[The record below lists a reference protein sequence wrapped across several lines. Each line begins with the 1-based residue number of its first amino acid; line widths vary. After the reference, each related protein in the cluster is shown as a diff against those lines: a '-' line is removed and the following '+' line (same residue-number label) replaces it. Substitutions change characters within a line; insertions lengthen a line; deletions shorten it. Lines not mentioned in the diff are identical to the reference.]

1 MHHAITEFSWL
12 KLLLMEL
19 VFGSKK
25 PVVLFYDNMTVTK
38 ITNNLVHHDRT
49 KHIELDRNFIQ
60 DNIDCGTIEVPYN
73 RSLDK
78 LADLCLMASL
88 VDRSIYH

>member
-1 MHHAITEFSWL
+1 MHHAIIEFSWL
-12 KLLLMEL
+12 KLLLTEL

-25 PVVLFYDNMTVTK
+25 PVVLFCDNMTATK
-38 ITNNLVHHDRT
+38 IANNLVQHDRT

-60 DNIDCGTIEVPYN
+60 DNIDCGTIKVPYN